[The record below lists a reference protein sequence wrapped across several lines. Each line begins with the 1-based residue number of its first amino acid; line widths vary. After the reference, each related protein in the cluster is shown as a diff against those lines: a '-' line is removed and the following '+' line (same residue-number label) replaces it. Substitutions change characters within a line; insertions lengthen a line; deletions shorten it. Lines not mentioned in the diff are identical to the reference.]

1 VATSRS
7 ATWSAVSAGWY
18 WRTSAA
24 VPATNAAAKLVP
36 AYLAYPPPRA
46 AAFFDA
52 LLERVSALPG
62 VVAAGVTSGLPLTG
76 HESLVLVTVEG
87 RPRPVPG
94 QEIIADYR
102 VITPGYFA
110 VLGIPT
116 IEGQGLPSTTTKDAT
131 PVALIS
137 ETMARACWPG
147 ESAIGR
153 RFKLASYDQTA
164 TWYTVSGIVGDTR
177 HTSLDSALRP
187 QVYVHHAQ
195 DPAQQMAVVLRA
207 SGDPL
212 RLAAPVRAAVLAMD
226 PNQPVARVRTMAE
239 VLQTSV
245 ASRRF
250 NMSVLSLFAALAVVL
265 AVVGLYAV
273 VSYSVA
279 DRIHEMG
286 IRAALGARPS
296 DLMMLVLSDGLK
308 LVGGGIAIGLS
319 AAFVLTRFMQ
329 ALLYGVD
336 ARDPQTFILAPL
348 LLLAAGLLGCMA
360 PARRAMRVDPS
371 TALRSE

>member
-1 VATSRS
+1 VM
-7 ATWSAVSAGWY
+7 
-18 WRTSAA
+18 
-24 VPATNAAAKLVP
+24 
-36 AYLAYPPPRA
+36 
-46 AAFFDA
+46 
-52 LLERVSALPG
+52 
-62 VVAAGVTSGLPLTG
+62 
-76 HESLVLVTVEG
+76 
-87 RPRPVPG
+87 
-94 QEIIADYR
+94 ADYR
-102 VITPGYFA
+102 AVTPSYFA

-116 IEGQGLPSTTTKDAT
+116 IEGGGLPSIVSPET
-131 PVALIS
+131 PPTAVIS
-137 ETMARACWPG
+137 QTMARVGWPG
-147 ESAIGR
+147 QSAIGK
-153 RFKLASYDQTA
+153 RFKLGSYDQSG
-164 TWYTVSGIVGDTR
+164 TWYTVAGVVGDTR

-187 QVYVHHAQ
+187 QIYVHHAQ

-207 SGDPL
+207 TGDPT

-226 PNQPVARVRTMAE
+226 PNQPVARVRTMAA

-250 NMSVLSLFAALAVVL
+250 HMSVVSVFAVLAVAL

-286 IRAALGARPS
+286 IRVALGARPS
-296 DLMMLVLSDGLK
+296 DLLTLVLSDGLK
-308 LVGGGIAIGLS
+308 LVGGGIVIGLG
-319 AAFVLTRFMQ
+319 AAFALTRFMQ

-336 ARDPQTFILAPL
+336 ARDPQTFVLAPL
-348 LLLAAGLLGCMA
+348 LLLAAGLLGCVG